1 MTPFKSP
8 LKLFGLKRNAPDR
21 RLKRQISEHVVIQE
35 SEDAL
40 DDDTAGMRLD
50 GEEGEEITVA
60 EVIVRYILIY
70 MML

>member
-1 MTPFKSP
+1 MIV
-8 LKLFGLKRNAPDR
+8 GDD
-21 RLKRQISEHVVIQE
+21 
-35 SEDAL
+35 EDEDEEDEDEEY
-40 DDDTAGMRLD
+40 DDDDDYLED